1 MRKLRDN
8 FYRKN
13 DGVCVYYFEEKEL
26 EALAN
31 NVGLKTVRI
40 NLHCK
45 LLQNRKTGLK
55 MYRVWIQ
62 GRFFKPPLG

>member
-1 MRKLRDN
+1 M
-8 FYRKN
+8 KN
-13 DGVCVYYFEEKEL
+13 DGVCVYYFDPKEL
-26 EALAN
+26 EELATN
-31 NVGLKTVRI
+31 AGLTTVKI

-62 GRFFKPPLG
+62 GRFYKAPLTKFFELKLL